1 MEKRIEHVKDVE
13 GQNYLAIKIEKS
25 DIDKSTNSIDKFL
38 IDLKSRI
45 DEEEFELYTDNQ
57 EKRDK
62 GEHHITVI
70 NVMDYSRLTKAMGM
84 DKFVEAIQH
93 ILEYEIDD
101 LQMLGVGKA
110 ESKGNTSYF
119 IVCESD
125 KLDAVRTRFELTKQ
139 DFHITIGFDK
149 KDVFG
154 VVKDKSSLL

>member
-1 MEKRIEHVKDVE
+1 
-13 GQNYLAIKIEKS
+13 
-25 DIDKSTNSIDKFL
+25 
-38 IDLKSRI
+38 
-45 DEEEFELYTDNQ
+45 
-57 EKRDK
+57 
-62 GEHHITVI
+62 
-70 NVMDYSRLTKAMGM
+70 MDYGRLTKAMGM

-93 ILEYEIDD
+93 VLEYEIDD